1 MLRKPKYSYEQWC
14 IDNDRKDLLDR
25 WDYPKNGFGPSE
37 IGYKSEKMVWFKC
50 PRGLHESELH
60 SIISRTRNV
69 ICSACNSFAQHVID
83 QFGADYLDKIW
94 SDKNEFSPWDVSYGS
109 STKVILNSDNGQSRE
124 IEAHLLF
131 RDRSRKSPN
140 DELATKRKSLGTFH
154 PEVFTVWSDK
164 NENTPYDYCSTSDAE
179 VWWRCENGVHEDFP
193 RKINSSRVRGFRC
206 PRCGRLGTGLIDLTG
221 KVFGELT
228 VIGFDKSVD
237 GVPYWLCNCS
247 CGNKNVSIRGVSLR
261 IGQAKTC
268 GDGVHY
274 CGENNPNWKGG
285 EKTLNQRIRSS
296 AAYRNWRDAVI
307 NKYNELSVITGKVI
321 EDPELHHIYP
331 MSLYPELMSEEWN
344 TIPLDGVYHNMY
356 SPTGF
361 HNIYGAKNNTPGQ
374 LNEFINKLRKEHGI
388 DEPFDIFEYIEK
400 KKIMALNST
409 IPKPDYSMFINDE
422 LKNGNKEDE
431 MIKRLIKED

>member
-14 IDNDRKDLLDR
+14 IDNNKHDLLDR
-25 WDYPKNGFGPSE
+25 WDYSKNDCGPSD
-37 IGYKSEKMVWFKC
+37 IGYRSEKKIWFKC

-60 SIISRTRNV
+60 PLITRTGEIRCN
-69 ICSACNSFAQHVID
+69 ACNSFAQYVID
-83 QFGADYLDKIW
+83 KHGEDYLHQIW
-94 SDKNEFSPWDVSYGS
+94 SEENEFSPWDISHGS
-109 STKVILNSDNGQSRE
+109 KTDVILNIGNTTRTMNANKFFADTKYH
-124 IEAHLLF
+124 A
-131 RDRSRKSPN
+131 PN
-140 DELATKRKSLGTFH
+140 DETATKEKSLGAYH
-154 PEVFTVWSDK
+154 PEVFDVWSDK
-164 NENTPYDYCSTSDAE
+164 NEKTPYCYCSTSHAE
-179 VWWRCENGVHEDFP
+179 VWWKCENGVHEDFP
-193 RKINSSRVRGFRC
+193 RRIDASKVAKYRC
-206 PRCGRLGTGLIDLTG
+206 PRCGRLGKGLIDLTG

-228 VIGFDKSVD
+228 VTGFDKSVD
-237 GVPYWLCNCS
+237 GVPYWLCDCS

-307 NKYNELSVITGKVI
+307 NKYNELSVITGNVI

-344 TIPLDGVYHNMY
+344 TIPLDGTYHNMY

-361 HNIYGAKNNTPGQ
+361 HNIYGAKNNTPEQ